1 MAEEKKVNGTT
12 DEQQNPEKAPKKTFM
27 ERQKER
33 KAEFAEKHPTL
44 TKIGSITGKVVEY
57 TLMAG
62 GALLGVS
69 MVSSAVRKPTSTGTQ
84 VSTGSTTETTESN

>member
-12 DEQQNPEKAPKKTFM
+12 DEQQNPEKAPKKTF
-27 ERQKER
+27 KEK
-33 KAEFAEKHPTL
+33 KAEFAAKYPTL
-44 TKIGSITGKVVEY
+44 TKIGKVTGKVIEY

-69 MVSSAVRKPTSTGTQ
+69 MVSSAVKKPTSTGTQ
-84 VSTGSTTETTESN
+84 VSTGSTTESESN

>member
-12 DEQQNPEKAPKKTFM
+12 EEQKTEEKAPKKTF
-27 ERQKER
+27 KEKR
-33 KAEFAEKHPTL
+33 AEFAAKYPTL
-44 TKIGSITGKVVEY
+44 TKIGKVTGKVVEY

-69 MVSSAVRKPTSTGTQ
+69 MVHSVRSNRSKRAWQPLESGTGTN
-84 VSTGSTTETTESN
+84 ETDNS